1 MQRERYSHSLE
12 PFCIQ
17 HNKEKVMSDAVVVR
31 RHKEKP
37 RGKGECGAVGAKR
50 WVEIVGTIHSAWLYA
65 IQASCASRRTRQKLA
80 ADTNMD
86 RVETYFAEPELA
98 QCTSRMR
105 TARYARP

>member
-1 MQRERYSHSLE
+1 MQGERYSPSLE

-17 HNKEKVMSDAVVVR
+17 HNKEKVMPDAVVVR

-37 RGKGECGAVGAKR
+37 RGKESGAVGAKG
-50 WVEIVGTIHSAWLYA
+50 WVEVVVTVHSAWLYA
-65 IQASCASRRTRQKLA
+65 IQASCASRRTGRKLA
-80 ADTNMD
+80 ADTNID
-86 RVETYFAEPELA
+86 RVETYFAEPGLA